1 MTACPKPPPPP
12 DELCELYEEIIEG
25 TYDCMDRIVLNAW
38 FPLGREGGGMRHW
51 WRQLNGTD
59 ENLDTEHLM
68 RMAGRFS
75 RRLRACAKAHGIPVQ
90 DCAPDE
96 EKWKIAQEYLSSHP
110 VERGLFL
117 VLVSRAPGAVW
128 ELRKRD
134 PEGKGKLVRKWPYV
148 NHYSFHIL
156 DPEWGHIIIKMSGHP
171 PFSAQVILNGH
182 EYVATQGKK
191 RGLQFGKEGNC
202 FVEVSNATALAE
214 VADALCS
221 ENAAGL
227 LKQVCERWIY
237 TTCLCFGLKTEE
249 QQRSGFRYEY
259 TTYQGEYSRNYR
271 FSTGRRMEQVVQSL
285 IERTREPLGLNQ
297 LKTVFGHK
305 KRPSRKKLSQ
315 DRYQIVVETP
325 EYGVTVFKVHY
336 GKLTLKLYTKGER
349 ILRIEIVVHNTKEL
363 GAVRR
368 LDRFPRIV
376 RQLKQILARF
386 TQVLRCMDASFIADD
401 LWERLPEAGLVGKTK
416 VGGLDINKL
425 RTRRLMQATL
435 ALAASPGGF
444 TVRELAEKRAEV
456 AAPEE
461 GEYGPRQAAY
471 DLKKLRAKGLVE
483 RVEKSYRYTVTRDGI
498 RGMTALTVLRDKVI
512 RPLLANACQRKR
524 GARPRNQSPI
534 DRCYDQLQ
542 MGMQGLF
549 EHLGLAA

>member
-1 MTACPKPPPPP
+1 MTPCSAPPPFP
-12 DELCELYEEIIEG
+12 DQLCELYEEFLEG

-51 WRQLNGTD
+51 WRQLEGTD
-59 ENLDTEHLM
+59 ENLDTAHLM

-75 RRLRACAKAHGIPVQ
+75 RRLRAWAKAHGVPVQ
-90 DCAPDE
+90 YCGAHE
-96 EKWKIAQEYLSSHP
+96 EKWEIAQEYLSSHK
-110 VERGLFL
+110 VERGVFL

-128 ELRKRD
+128 ELRKKD
-134 PEGKGKLVRKWPYV
+134 PKGKGTLVREWPYV
-148 NHYSFHIL
+148 NHYSFHIV
-156 DPEWGHIIIKMSGHP
+156 DPEWGHITIKMSGHP
-171 PFSAQVILNGH
+171 PFGAQVILNGH
-182 EYVATQGKK
+182 EYVAVQAKK
-191 RGLQFGKEGNC
+191 RGLQFRKEGNC
-202 FVEVSNATALAE
+202 FVEVSDATALAE
-214 VADALCS
+214 VAETLCS
-221 ENAAGL
+221 ENAIGL
-227 LKQVCERWIY
+227 LRQVCERWIY
-237 TTCLCFGLKTEE
+237 TACLCFGLRTEE
-249 QQRSGFRYEY
+249 QQRSGFRYQY
-259 TTYQGEYSRNYR
+259 STYQDEYSRNYR
-271 FSTGRRMEQVVQSL
+271 FSTGQRMEQVVQGL

-315 DRYQIVVETP
+315 DRYQVVVETP

-363 GAVRR
+363 GQVRR

-401 LWERLPEAGLVGKTK
+401 LWERLPEAGQVGQTK
-416 VGGLDINKL
+416 VGGLDLNKV

-444 TVRELAEKRAEV
+444 TVRELAGKRAEV
-456 AAPEE
+456 SAPEE
-461 GEYGPRQAAY
+461 REYGPRQAAY

-483 RVEKSYRYTVTRDGI
+483 RVENSHRYRVPPEGI
-498 RGMTALTVLRDKVI
+498 RGMIALTTLREKVI

-542 MGMQGLF
+542 IGMQALF

>member
-1 MTACPKPPPPP
+1 MTVCSEPPRFP
-12 DELCELYEEIIEG
+12 DELCELYEDFLEG
-25 TYDCMDRIVLNAW
+25 TYDCMDRIVVNAW

-51 WRQLNGTD
+51 WRQLHGTD

-75 RRLRACAKAHGIPVQ
+75 RRLRAYAKAHGIPVQ
-90 DCAPDE
+90 DCTAEE

-128 ELRKRD
+128 ELRKKD
-134 PEGKGKLVRKWPYV
+134 PKGRGTLVRKWPYV
-148 NHYSFHIL
+148 NHYSFHIV
-156 DPEWGHIIIKMSGHP
+156 DPEWGHITIKMSGHP
-171 PFSAQVILNGH
+171 PFGAQVILNGH
-182 EYVATQGKK
+182 EYVAVQAKK
-191 RGLQFGKEGNC
+191 RGLQFRKEGNC
-202 FVEVSNATALAE
+202 FAEVSDATALAE
-214 VADALCS
+214 VAETLCS
-221 ENAAGL
+221 ENAVGL
-227 LKQVCERWIY
+227 LRQVCERWIY
-237 TTCLCFGLKTEE
+237 TACLCFALKTEE
-249 QQRSGFRYEY
+249 QQRSGFRYQY
-259 TTYQGEYSRNYR
+259 STYQGEYSRNYR
-271 FSTGRRMEQVVQSL
+271 FSTGRRMEQVVQRL

-305 KRPSRKKLSQ
+305 QRPSRKKLSQ

-363 GAVRR
+363 GCVKR

-401 LWERLPEAGLVGKTK
+401 LWERLPEAGRVGQTK

-456 AAPEE
+456 AAPQE

-483 RVEKSYRYTVTRDGI
+483 PVEKSHRYTVTREGI
-498 RGMTALTVLRDKVI
+498 RGMTALTALREKVI

-524 GARPRNQSPI
+524 GARPRNQNPI

-542 MGMQGLF
+542 TGMQALF